1 MAKYIG
7 GVPITGF
14 ISPTD
19 TSDTF
24 ATHDS
29 VLGRGGLREVANLVE
44 RDAIPSDRRRIGML
58 VYVFIEQKYYALFG
72 DTTNLSWKD
81 CGSQL
86 GGYDELLAS
95 VTDIETEL
103 ATLDSEFDQIS
114 DRLDKLESV
123 VPTYTVSIS
132 LASTFESN
140 ELVYIGLLPYNL
152 LVPADGECS
161 AVTKVR
167 ATAEFDI
174 RLDDTSVGS
183 IKFNSGDSTGVV
195 SFDQNTVIN
204 KNSILTIVAPQTAT
218 DLADVGVY
226 LTFLIR
232 ETA

>member
-7 GVPITGF
+7 GVPITGY

-29 VLGRGGLREVANLVE
+29 VLGRGGLREVANIVE
-44 RDAIPSDRRRIGML
+44 RDAIPGDRRRIGML
-58 VYVFIEQKYYALFG
+58 VYVIIEEKYYALFG

-95 VTDIETEL
+95 ITDLEDDL
-103 ATLDSEFDQIS
+103 AAMDSEFGQIS

-123 VPTYTVSIS
+123 LPTYTVSIS
-132 LASTFESN
+132 LASTFEAG

-152 LVPADGECS
+152 LVPAPGESS
-161 AVTKVR
+161 AVAGIR

-174 RLDDTSVGS
+174 RLDDESIGS
-183 IKFNSGDSTGVV
+183 IEFISGDSTGIV
-195 SFDQNTVIN
+195 SFDENVTIN
-204 KNSILTIVAPQTAT
+204 KNSILTIVAPQAVT

>member
-44 RDAIPSDRRRIGML
+44 RDAIPGDRRRIGML
-58 VYVFIEQKYYALFG
+58 VYVLTEEKYYALFG

-95 VTDIETEL
+95 IADVEGEL
-103 ATLDSEFDQIS
+103 AALDSEFDQIS
-114 DRLDKLESV
+114 DRLGKLEANP
-123 VPTYTVSIS
+123 PTYTTSIS
-132 LASTFESN
+132 LASTFEAG
-140 ELVYIGLLPYNL
+140 ELVYIGLLPYDL
-152 LVPADGECS
+152 LVPEAGDCS
-161 AVTKVR
+161 AVTRVR
-167 ATAEFDI
+167 ATAAFDI
-174 RLDDTSVGS
+174 QLDGVSIGS
-183 IKFNSGDSTGVV
+183 ITFNSGDATGVV
-195 SFDQNTVIN
+195 SFDQNATIN
-204 KNSILTIVAPQTAT
+204 KNSTLTIVAPQTVT

>member
-58 VYVFIEQKYYALFG
+58 VYVIIEEKYYALFG

-95 VTDIETEL
+95 ITDVEGEL
-103 ATLDSEFDQIS
+103 ALLDSEFGQIS

-123 VPTYTVSIS
+123 APTYTISIS
-132 LASTFESN
+132 LASTFEAG
-140 ELVYIGLLPYNL
+140 ELVFIGLLPYNL
-152 LVPADGECS
+152 LAPESTDCS
-161 AVTKVR
+161 ATAGVR
-167 ATAEFDI
+167 ATAEFDV
-174 RLDDTSVGS
+174 RLDGVSVGS
-183 IKFNSGDSTGVV
+183 IEFNGGDSTGIV
-195 SFDQNTVIN
+195 SFDQNTTIN
-204 KNSILTIVAPQTAT
+204 KNSILTIVAPQTVT

>member
-7 GVPITGF
+7 GVPITGY

-29 VLGRGGLREVANLVE
+29 VLGRGGLREVANLAE
-44 RDAIPSDRRRIGML
+44 RDAIPGDRRRIGML
-58 VYVFIEQKYYALFG
+58 VYVINESKYYALFG

-95 VTDIETEL
+95 VTDLEDEV
-103 ATLDSEFDQIS
+103 AALDTEFDQIS

-123 VPTYTVSIS
+123 VPSYVVSIS

-140 ELVYIGLLPYNL
+140 ELVFIGLLPFDL
-152 LVPADGECS
+152 LVPEDSDCS
-161 AVTKVR
+161 AVAGVR
-167 ATAEFDI
+167 ADAEFDI

-183 IKFNSGDSTGVV
+183 IKFISGDSTGVV
-195 SFDQNTVIN
+195 SFDENTTIN
-204 KNSILTIVAPQTAT
+204 KNSILTIIAPNTVT

-232 ETA
+232 ETI